1 MGTAAIAHLKYDLDN
16 HAIDLKRIATL
27 ASSYFIESYQLRKEY
42 LREIDNFINDINR
55 RFRSTF
61 DINERMR
68 LIMEVRAESDLAH
81 REYQILRQGN
91 YTKFVVTEI
100 FEEQGLI
107 KYAKMGGGVV
117 AGGLQTLGGW
127 SLIQASRK
135 LHSRRFKAI
144 GVTLATHG
152 VSNMYESITPLL
164 YEHQEVGPLRY
175 FYRLAAERLGYDKY
189 HGDFAYSVADFSV
202 TAYSAYKGLVLKEN
216 PLRLASRGLFEKP
229 GAGTLFRYV
238 KQDYITKWAGKNTAM
253 KIFQSGSS
261 INKFKA
267 TFYDDGYKYHDGE

>member
-16 HAIDLKRIATL
+16 HAIDLIRIATL

-55 RFRSTF
+55 RFRNTF

-117 AGGLQTLGGW
+117 AGGL
-127 SLIQASRK
+127 
-135 LHSRRFKAI
+135 
-144 GVTLATHG
+144 
-152 VSNMYESITPLL
+152 
-164 YEHQEVGPLRY
+164 
-175 FYRLAAERLGYDKY
+175 
-189 HGDFAYSVADFSV
+189 
-202 TAYSAYKGLVLKEN
+202 
-216 PLRLASRGLFEKP
+216 
-229 GAGTLFRYV
+229 
-238 KQDYITKWAGKNTAM
+238 
-253 KIFQSGSS
+253 
-261 INKFKA
+261 
-267 TFYDDGYKYHDGE
+267 